1 MSEIHLYPK
10 NRNVAVEP
18 FYARLKC
25 VCGKNKIGKFFINL
39 KLTQIEAIYNFELKK
54 EIYMYMS
61 VDSWLHI
68 S

>member
-1 MSEIHLYPK
+1 MSNHFMQDL
-10 NRNVAVEP
+10 NVFA
-18 FYARLKC
+18 
-25 VCGKNKIGKFFINL
+25 GKIKLEFFINL

-54 EIYMYMS
+54 EIYMYLS